1 MIICKVCKCEN
12 EEHFDY
18 CKNCGTQ
25 LEKPIKEQRWT
36 ENTQR
41 PNYAPH
47 NPYNRPVTPNNMPNQ
62 SNIVTE
68 NIQPTEL
75 VSVYMNLPDVDN
87 PSVRTL
93 QKVYVTKRQYAAM
106 KAAGMFG
113 ENKGE

>member
-1 MIICKVCKCEN
+1 MIICKVCKQEN
-12 EEHFDY
+12 EDHFEY

-25 LEKPIKEQRWT
+25 LEKPKQEQQWQAPA
-36 ENTQR
+36 QR
-41 PNYAPH
+41 PAYAPH
-47 NPYNRPVTPNNMPNQ
+47 NPYNRPVTPNNAPNK

-68 NIQPTEL
+68 NVEVAEL

-87 PSVRTL
+87 PTNRTL